1 MKALNVL
8 KKSLAALTA
17 AVLLCCCT
25 ACKDTSW
32 VLRAGNDTI
41 SAGVY
46 LGYMIESYYAAATS
60 VSDKSAD
67 LFSQKI
73 DGVAA
78 ADYIRKQTLDE
89 AKQHLA
95 ADRLFAEYELSLSD
109 EDKAAVQSSLDSV
122 WSSISKLYEQNGCG
136 KTSYLGILTAGK
148 RRNNVFAYY
157 YGKDGKEPVAESD
170 LKAFFA
176 DNYAKYKVIDLQ
188 YSAHYSGV
196 NTATDAS
203 SEQKTRLK
211 ELAESYVKRLKEGAD
226 IDRLIAE
233 EKAFG
238 NSDKTAAEVKE
249 VDPSFIQKDTSDSP
263 NAVNAAIFAAE
274 NGVPTLI
281 ENSAYGYY
289 VIVRYPLDRDG
300 KDFTDRASSILSAMK
315 NSDFEKVL
323 LKTAEEMKITENN
336 QALRRYKPQKINFTV
351 G

>member
-1 MKALNVL
+1 MAKKNGVLNMKALNVL

-46 LGYMIESYYAAATS
+46 LGYMIESYYAAASS

-148 RRNNVFAYY
+148 RRNNVFAY
-157 YGKDGKEPVAESD
+157 
-170 LKAFFA
+170 
-176 DNYAKYKVIDLQ
+176 
-188 YSAHYSGV
+188 
-196 NTATDAS
+196 
-203 SEQKTRLK
+203 
-211 ELAESYVKRLKEGAD
+211 
-226 IDRLIAE
+226 
-233 EKAFG
+233 
-238 NSDKTAAEVKE
+238 
-249 VDPSFIQKDTSDSP
+249 
-263 NAVNAAIFAAE
+263 
-274 NGVPTLI
+274 
-281 ENSAYGYY
+281 
-289 VIVRYPLDRDG
+289 
-300 KDFTDRASSILSAMK
+300 
-315 NSDFEKVL
+315 
-323 LKTAEEMKITENN
+323 
-336 QALRRYKPQKINFTV
+336 
-351 G
+351 